1 MARTEA
7 KSADELTAAI
17 RSLVNKAMEAEVR
30 DRVATRGRDLA
41 AALTNAGETAFG
53 RAEEAWRESEPA
65 RLEAAR
71 NAEQAGQRA
80 WSWSLRTWDRRL
92 RPALREQL
100 KRRGT
105 AIAAAGMTVPTS
117 AELMR
122 NARVRLGI
130 ERREARRWRYFTV
143 GLLLGALVGAIAAL
157 LSAPRSG
164 REVRDGLGARA
175 REAAT
180 SAREAA
186 GTAGEWAPLFQ
197 RSTEPP
203 SEEATPEVTATD
215 GESDEAN
222 QAAPEETEA
231 H

>member
-17 RSLVNKAMEAEVR
+17 RSLVDRAMETEVR
-30 DRVATRGRDLA
+30 DRVASRGRDVA
-41 AALTNAGETAFG
+41 AALTTAGEAALE
-53 RAEEAWRESEPA
+53 RAEEAWRESEPV

-71 NAEQAGQRA
+71 NAERAGRQA
-80 WSWSLRTWDRRL
+80 WSWGLRTWDRRL
-92 RPALREQL
+92 RPALRDQL

-117 AELMR
+117 AELVR
-122 NARVRLGI
+122 NARQRMGL
-130 ERREARRWRYFTV
+130 ERREAHRWRYFTV
-143 GLLLGALVGAIAAL
+143 GLLLGALAGAVVAL
-157 LSAPRSG
+157 LTAPRSG
-164 REVRDGLGARA
+164 REVRGEIGTRA

-197 RSTEPP
+197 RSTQGTP
-203 SEEATPEVTATD
+203 EEAAPATD
-215 GESDEAN
+215 GQSDE
-222 QAAPEETEA
+222 QIQPAAEESGA